1 MKVFLQYRERTNII
15 RTVRTT
21 GDFRKAEISVK
32 TVECKTAR
40 CEIERFGN
48 CKYKKKIIIITIIR
62 ESCFICIKDAL

>member
-48 CKYKKKIIIITIIR
+48 CKYKKNNNNNNNYPR
-62 ESCFICIKDAL
+62 ELFYMY